1 MAGAQVRRYHGVDRA
16 LAELLSSSIGVEAAA
31 VVSTD
36 GLPMASALPASMQD
50 EQVAA
55 MSASMHSLGER
66 AMRELRRGTPQ
77 EIFVQGDDGAVCL
90 VSCGDAALLVAI
102 ADHEAKVGLVLYEVR
117 RAAALIAGALTDRAS
132 EPAGEREPA
141 RADSAI
147 DTRNDSAGPHIARQL
162 TEPVMPNDEPW
173 GTYARAGTVAPD
185 QPPSWP

>member
-36 GLPMASALPASMQD
+36 GLPMASALPASLHE

-55 MSASMHSLGER
+55 MGASLQSLSER
-66 AMRELRRGTPQ
+66 AMRELRRGAPQ
-77 EIFVQGDDGAVCL
+77 EVLVQGEDGAVCL
-90 VSCGDAALLVAI
+90 VSCGDSAVLVAV
-102 ADHEAKVGLVLYEVR
+102 ADGGAKIGLVLYEVR
-117 RAAALIAGALTDRAS
+117 RAAAQIAGALGERTS
-132 EPAGEREPA
+132 EPVAELEPPRGEPA
-141 RADSAI
+141 RDGRSEPSGAPI
-147 DTRNDSAGPHIARQL
+147 GRQL
-162 TEPVMPNDEPW
+162 TEPVMADDEPW